1 MKTTVAPVE
10 GNKVKLSIELD
21 EQELEESIEAAF
33 RKIAREVRIPGFR
46 PGKAPRRVVEA
57 RFGAGAGRVEA
68 LRDSLP
74 DFYARA
80 VREHGVDVIAAPE
93 IDIVSGEDSG
103 PVTFDAVVEVRPRL
117 DLVGYQGLRA
127 IVPNP
132 VVTEEDVDAQ
142 LDRLRSNFAELR
154 VVERPARDGD
164 NLTIDLAATRA
175 GEAVPG
181 LSSTDFMYEL
191 GSGSVLAELD
201 VRLQGAKPGDILSFD
216 AELPDGVVSLRV
228 LVKQVQE
235 KVLPEPT
242 DEWAS
247 EASEMETVAELRSDI
262 RRRLEEARKLE
273 VSYAWRNGTM
283 GALVELVDLE
293 PPEPLVRDELE
304 RRAHDFA
311 HRLEAQ
317 GMSIVQYMK
326 ITGQDEEAI
335 VAGLR
340 AEAVPAVKAD
350 LALRAVADAESID
363 ATPEEVDAEISRLA
377 QAYGQRP
384 EQLRLALESN
394 GQMSA
399 VVSDLRKSKAFDW
412 LVERVELVDP
422 DGQPVDRS
430 LLAPES
436 PSEPQPAARTPSG
449 GPDGDPETDPSAD
462 PESGEA

>member
-1 MKTTVAPVE
+1 MKTTVEPVE
-10 GNKVKLSIELD
+10 GNKVKLSIEVD
-21 EQELEESIEAAF
+21 ENEFEPSIDAAF

-80 VREHGVDVIAAPE
+80 VREQGVDVIAAPE
-93 IDIVSGEDSG
+93 IDITAGEDSG
-103 PVTFDAVVEVRPRL
+103 PVVFDAVVEIRPRL

-127 IVPNP
+127 TVPKP
-132 VVTEEDVDAQ
+132 VVTDEDVEAQ
-142 LDRLRSNFAELR
+142 VDRLRSNLAELQ

-164 NLTIDLAATRA
+164 NLTIDLAASRDGQPVA
-175 GEAVPG
+175 G

-191 GSGSVLAELD
+191 GSGSVLVELD
-201 VRLQGAKPGDILSFD
+201 VRLQGAKPGDIVTFD
-216 AELPDGVVSLRV
+216 AELPDGTVSLRV

-235 KVLPEPT
+235 KILPEPT

-247 EASEMETVAELRSDI
+247 DASEMATVAELRADI

-273 VSYAWRNGTM
+273 AMQAWHNGTLA
-283 GALVELVDLE
+283 ALIELVDSE
-293 PPEPLVRDELE
+293 PPEPLVQEELE

-311 HRLEAQ
+311 HRLDLQ
-317 GMSIVQYMK
+317 GISIVQYMK
-326 ITGQDEEAI
+326 LTGQDEQVI

-350 LALRAVADAESID
+350 LALRAVAEAESLEV
-363 ATPEEVDAEISRLA
+363 TPEELDAELSRLA
-377 QAYGQRP
+377 RAYRQRP
-384 EQLRLALESN
+384 DRLRASLESN
-394 GQMSA
+394 GQMPA
-399 VVSDLRKSKAFDW
+399 VVSDVRKSKAFEW
-412 LVERVELVDP
+412 LLERVELVDP

-430 LLAPES
+430 LLARDRPG
-436 PSEPQPAARTPSG
+436 EPR
-449 GPDGDPETDPSAD
+449 ETDPTSSGHSDAD
-462 PESGEA
+462 TDPTAEPESGES